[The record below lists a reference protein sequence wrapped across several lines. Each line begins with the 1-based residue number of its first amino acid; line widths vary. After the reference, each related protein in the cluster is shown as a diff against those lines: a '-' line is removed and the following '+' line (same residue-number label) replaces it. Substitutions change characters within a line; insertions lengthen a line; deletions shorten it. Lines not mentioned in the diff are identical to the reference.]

1 MHLRSLVI
9 KVNLLIAFILVVA
22 LGVSSYITERN
33 LERQA
38 LNEASRRANILSTAI
53 MNSIIVEMNGFCQK
67 DVQKIVATVGAIPEI
82 ERVRIFDEEGTINY
96 SADPRETGRKV
107 DDEEFSS
114 FRSSAP
120 PRPIAVETGGHRAFC
135 MVQPI
140 ENGRE
145 CQRCHN
151 PDKDV
156 LGVLDVCVAMQ
167 ETEKQIAEN
176 GRFLFLSTL
185 VTVALVVLSISLSIW
200 FLVNRPVKN
209 LVRTMAKAEKGN
221 LKARAVPSSRDEL
234 GRLALSF
241 NSMLDQLD
249 SSERELKR
257 LHAEQLRRAD
267 RLATLGELAA
277 GVAHEIKNPL
287 AGIAGATQ
295 ILAREFGEGDPRYPV
310 TQEILKLIERLD
322 HTIRDLLDFSR
333 PSVPSL
339 LPVNLNQVLEK
350 TLFLVE
356 GMPEAK
362 INGVAV
368 RTLPDPALP
377 TIPADPNLLRQV
389 FLNLS
394 VNAIQAMSRGGVLTI
409 ATRSFADPA
418 RGEVHPPE
426 GFVEVSFS
434 DTGPGIEKDKLR
446 SIFTPFF
453 TTKTQGT
460 GLGLTICLRIVEQHG
475 GRITVESEPGK
486 GTVFHVYLPRTPAVS
501 GEGTGAG

>member
-1 MHLRSLVI
+1 MLLRSLVI
-9 KVNLLIAFILVVA
+9 KVNLLIAVILVTA
-22 LGVSSYITERN
+22 LGASSYLTERN

-38 LNEASRRANILSTAI
+38 MEEAARRATILSTAI

-67 DVQKIVATVGAIPEI
+67 DVQKIVITVGSIPEI
-82 ERVRIFDEEGTINY
+82 ESVRIFDEEGTINY

-107 DDEEFSS
+107 EEEDFRA
-114 FRSSAP
+114 FRSSTR
-120 PRPIAVETGGHRAFC
+120 PRPFAAETGGHRSFC

-151 PDKDV
+151 PEKAI
-156 LGVLDVCVAMQ
+156 LGVLDVRVSMMD
-167 ETEKQIAEN
+167 TEKQIAESS
-176 GRFLFLSTL
+176 RFLFLATI

-200 FLVNRPVKN
+200 FLVNRPVKD

-221 LKARAVPSSRDEL
+221 LKARAAPASGDEL

-249 SSERELKR
+249 RSERELKR

-333 PSVPSL
+333 PSVPSYSQ
-339 LPVNLNQVLEK
+339 VNINQVLEK

-362 INGVAV
+362 SNRVAV
-368 RTLPDPALP
+368 RTELDPALP
-377 TIPADPNLLRQV
+377 TLSADPNLLRQV
-389 FLNLS
+389 FLNFAL
-394 VNAIQAMSRGGVLTI
+394 NAIQAMPRGGVLTI
-409 ATRSFADPA
+409 ATRSSADPA

-426 GFVEVSFS
+426 RFVEISFS
-434 DTGPGIEKDKLR
+434 DTGQGIEKDKQR

-460 GLGLTICLRIVEQHG
+460 GLGLPICLRIVEQHG

-486 GTVFHVYLPRTPAVS
+486 GSVFRVYLPRAPVS
-501 GEGTGAG
+501 